1 MESTLPHVISPSE
14 LALEDETGTTP
25 FAQQTVVLTKQAYI
39 ELKWQANYWRAQYE
53 QLVGREAAMQAQIEA
68 YQATIRDLT
77 HRLYGTKSEK
87 ATRPNTAG
95 APPSASLRKRG
106 QQPGRPGHG
115 RRACPT
121 LPVVDE
127 VRDLSPAEKRCP
139 SCGEAFRPFPGPADS
154 TIIEV
159 HVQAH
164 VRRIQ
169 RPRYYKV
176 CRCPHLPGIVTA
188 PPAPRLLAKSTLGMS
203 VWTEVLLDKYLYG
216 RPTAR
221 LCQALQHHGVPLSQG
236 TVTDGLR
243 KITPLFEPVVQ
254 ALRERQMGEKL
265 FHGDETRW
273 NVFAAMAGK
282 VGHRWYLWVTRSAS
296 VVFFHIAPSRGAAVP
311 KDHFAKLHTDLV
323 QVVLVC
329 DRYSAYKALAKD
341 HTEIVLAYCWAHVR
355 RDFLNAARSWPE
367 LAPWMWKWIEDIRTL
382 YRLNTARLAVWDA
395 TVPLDRQTPAFVAR
409 QHDLTTHLGEMQSRC
424 EMYRQERYLHQAKR
438 PILESLH
445 NHWGGLTVFLT
456 RPEVALDN
464 NSAERA
470 LRTPV
475 VGRKNYYGSGSIW
488 SARLAAIM
496 FSVLQTV
503 VLWGLNPRHWLSA
516 FFEACAT
523 NGGQTPTDLR
533 AFLPWQMTEERRHQL
548 AQPVLVQTLTYADSH
563 PGMEEPAVVDTS

>member
-1 MESTLPHVISPSE
+1 MESTLRHVTSPSE
-14 LALEDETGTTP
+14 LAPGNDTGTTP

-39 ELKWQANYWRAQYE
+39 ELTWQANYWRAQYE
-53 QLVGREAAMQAQIEA
+53 HLLEREAALKAEVEAQ
-68 YQATIRDLT
+68 QATIRDLT
-77 HRLYGTKSEK
+77 QRLYGRKSEK
-87 ATRPNTAG
+87 ATSLNKAG
-95 APPSASLRKRG
+95 APPQGSPRKRG
-106 QQPGRPGHG
+106 QQPGSPGHG

-127 VRDLSPAEKRCP
+127 VRDLSPAEQGCPRC
-139 SCGEAFRPFPGPADS
+139 GAAFQPFPGPEAS

-159 HVQAH
+159 QVQAH

-169 RPRYYKV
+169 RPRYHKG
-176 CRCPHLPGIVTA
+176 CRCPHIPGIVTA
-188 PPAPRLLAKSTLGMS
+188 PPAPRLIPKSPFGVS

-221 LCQALQHHGVPLSQG
+221 LCQAFQHQGVALSQG

-273 NVFAAMAGK
+273 NVFAALAGK

-323 QVVLVC
+323 QAVLVC
-329 DRYSAYKALAKD
+329 DRYSAYKSLAKD
-341 HTEIVLAYCWAHVR
+341 HEGIVLAYCWAHVR

-367 LAPWMWKWIEDIRTL
+367 LVPWMWKWIEDIRTL

-395 TVPLDRQTPAFVAR
+395 TVPLDGQSPAFVAR
-409 QHDLTTHLGEMQSRC
+409 QHDLTTHVGEMQSRC
-424 EMYRQERYLHQAKR
+424 EMYRHERYLHQAKR

-445 NHWGGLTVFLT
+445 NHWDGLTVFVG
-456 RPEVALDN
+456 RPEVAMDN
-464 NSAERA
+464 NAAERA

-475 VGRKNYYGSGSIW
+475 VGRKNYYGSGSTW
-488 SARLAAIM
+488 SAHLAAMM
-496 FSVLQTV
+496 FSVLQTIIV
-503 VLWGLNPRHWLSA
+503 WGLNPRHWLSA
-516 FFEACAT
+516 FFHACMD
-523 NGGQTPTDLR
+523 NGGKTPPDLR
-533 AFLPWQMTEERRHQL
+533 PFLPWDMTDERKHQL
-548 AQPVLVQTLTYADSH
+548 AQPVPVQGAPIDQLPQRREALAT
-563 PGMEEPAVVDTS
+563 VDTS